1 MILGGLSCYQI
12 LLEVINEPF
21 NFRNALGCSDFNF
34 WIGVNDQFFALDCVA
49 VDPLVVIVVALLNVL
64 QRDGLALA
72 SSSRDA
78 LHARLGVRANV
89 DQSGHWQVAH
99 KLVKPHVINEVLIVR
114 NVAAVIQH
122 FGEDVAIGVHA
133 ALGYNDATAP
143 GIFANRFPQ

>member
-49 VDPLVVIVVALLNVL
+49 VDPLVVIVVALLNVF
-64 QRDGLALA
+64 QRNGLALA

-78 LHARLGVRANV
+78 LHARLGVRPNV
-89 DQSGHWQVAH
+89 DESSNRQVPH
-99 KLVKPHVINEVLIVR
+99 KLVKPHVVNGVFIVR
-114 NVAAVIQH
+114 NVAAVVEH
-122 FGEDVAIGVHA
+122 FGEDIAVGVHA
-133 ALGYNDATAP
+133 ALSDDDATAP
-143 GIFANRFPQ
+143 GIVANRLAQ